1 MVMNGENP
9 ANGDRSGPAS
19 ASASPSGSGSGSASG
34 DGPAPVGLRERKKR
48 LTYQAVS
55 DAAITMFLERGFD
68 KVSVAE
74 VAAAA
79 DISKPTLFRYF
90 PAKEDL
96 VLHRFADHEDE
107 AARVVTGRAPDET
120 PLDALRRHFLD
131 GLDRRDPVTG
141 LCDAPQV
148 LAFLRLLYGT
158 PSLVARLHAYQGRS
172 EAALARALGGGLS
185 DRLAAGQI
193 IAVLRILALENWRRI
208 DAGESAD
215 RIYAGAVQA
224 AEEAFVQLRT
234 GLEPL
239 LHPRG

>member
-9 ANGDRSGPAS
+9 ANGDRSD
-19 ASASPSGSGSGSASG
+19 SG
-34 DGPAPVGLRERKKR
+34 DGSPPVGLRERKKR

-55 DAAITMFLERGFD
+55 DAAIAMFLERGFD

-158 PSLVARLHAYQGRS
+158 PALVARLHAYQGRS

-193 IAVLRILALENWRRI
+193 IAVLRILALENWRRT

-215 RIYAGAVQA
+215 RVYAGAVQA

-234 GLEPL
+234 GLETPSR
-239 LHPRG
+239 PGG